1 MEQDNETVNET
12 TDAVI
17 ELLNSVGAEITREN
31 YIELNWMGNPPEEW
45 TVEDELQL
53 PEELQDWSQF
63 YSEGEEEED
72 DQVQAVPKG
81 REPTSKQDMETPVK
95 GGRLSNSISRARGDV
110 GKSKEGGTLKDRKGP
125 PAPKNNRGD

>member
-1 MEQDNETVNET
+1 MEEDNETMNET

-53 PEELQDWSQF
+53 PEELQDWEQF
-63 YSEGEEEED
+63 YSEEEETED
-72 DQVQAVPKG
+72 DQVQGVPERGK
-81 REPTSKQDMETPVK
+81 PTSKQDMEATVK
-95 GGRLSNSISRARGDV
+95 GGATSDRFSRARTNV
-110 GKSKEGGTLKDRKGP
+110 RKAKEGSPRQDRKGP
-125 PAPKNNRGD
+125 SAPKNDRRH

>member
-1 MEQDNETVNET
+1 MEDNETMNET

-17 ELLNSVGAEITREN
+17 ELLNSVGAEVTREN

-53 PEELQDWSQF
+53 PEELQDWEQF

-72 DQVQAVPKG
+72 ANIQAVPERGEQTNKQDVAPTIKG
-81 REPTSKQDMETPVK
+81 RNIGDSL
-95 GGRLSNSISRARGDV
+95 RRARGNV
-110 GKSKEGGTLKDRKGP
+110 GKPKEGSPRQDRKGP
-125 PAPKNNRGD
+125 PAPKDDRRN